1 MRSLMKH
8 VLLLGNQGAA
18 APFVPTD
25 ISGLVLWL
33 DAQDATTLFQDS
45 AKTTAVVT
53 NDDPVGG
60 WADKSAT
67 GITAG
72 QATADKKPLYKA
84 SGINGLPSLL
94 YDGSD
99 DELNFASNAAM
110 NFGTG
115 SFCFCF
121 VTKLSSQVERLYE
134 RRTALGQKQ
143 ISIANPSASWSIR
156 TADSASYLDTPPF
169 VSDTNANILMY
180 IRDASI
186 GTQTT
191 YRNGTQAAT
200 VTGTMHDISNTAT
213 GYIGRVPSSAASLD
227 GYLGEVVVYNAAP
240 TADQRTQLLQYFAAK
255 WGITVP

>member
-1 MRSLMKH
+1 MSYVM
-8 VLLLGNQGAA
+8 LLNNQGAVGPA
-18 APFVPTD
+18 FAPTD
-25 ISGLVLWL
+25 LPGLVLWL
-33 DAQDATTLFQDS
+33 DAQDATTLYQDS

-72 QATADKKPLYKA
+72 QATAGKKPLYKA
-84 SGINGLPSLL
+84 SGINSLPSLL

-121 VTKLSSQVERLYE
+121 VTKLSSQVEILYE
-134 RRTALGQKQ
+134 RRAGLGSKQ
-143 ISIANPSASWSIR
+143 ITITTYAPAWAIR
-156 TADSASYLDTPPF
+156 TANGAAYLDTPSF

-180 IRDASI
+180 IRDAAA
-186 GTQTT
+186 GTQTI
-191 YRNGTQAAT
+191 YRNGTQIAT
-200 VTGTMHDISNTAT
+200 VTGTMHDVSNTET
-213 GYIGRVPSSAASLD
+213 GYIGRIPSNAASLN
-227 GYLGEVVVYNAAP
+227 GYLGEVVAYNTAP
-240 TADQRTQLLQYFAAK
+240 PAGQRTQLLQYFAAK